1 MKPWVV
7 TLNKK
12 LLSVPGSLNIHKQR
26 RQWTR
31 YINELQQQF
40 GQEAT
45 PKQTFLWYKHKLF
58 ATGNIKVKPRSGRPL
73 ARGSQCQLFEESVA
87 ISPQKLI
94 PKWLVK
100 LGIPCYTM
108 QKHVNVDLKLYC
120 CHPLFIQELTDVD
133 LNCREDMLVRYSGNI
148 GFGHVSP
155 LVPAPFDWPLHTLD
169 CHCLTIPFRAS

>member
-12 LLSVPGSLNIHKQR
+12 LLSVPGSLNIHR
-26 RQWTR
+26 ED
-31 YINELQQQF
+31 NEPGILMNCNNSLAKKLL
-40 GQEAT
+40 EN
-45 PKQTFLWYKHKLF
+45 TFLWYKHKLF
-58 ATGNIKVKPRSGRPL
+58 ATGNIKVKPRTGRPL

-87 ISPQKLI
+87 VSPQKLI

-108 QKHVNVDLKLYC
+108 QKHVNGDLKLYC
-120 CHPLFIQELTDVD
+120 CHPLFIQELTDMD
-133 LNCREDMLVRYSGNI
+133 LNCREDMLVRYSGNV

-155 LVPAPFDWPLHTLD
+155 LVPAPFDWPLQTPD
-169 CHCLTIPFRAS
+169 YHCLTIPFQAS